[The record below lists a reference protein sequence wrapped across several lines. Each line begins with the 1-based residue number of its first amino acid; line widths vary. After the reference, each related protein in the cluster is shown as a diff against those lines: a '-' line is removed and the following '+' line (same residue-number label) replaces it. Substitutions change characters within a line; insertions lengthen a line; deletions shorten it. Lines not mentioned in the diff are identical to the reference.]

1 MASKCFKKSLR
12 TASRTTRK
20 SWTPPLLLRRFYLW
34 SILGVGPSSPLGH
47 HFSTFHSIVCRGA
60 PHMDFST
67 SYIFLH
73 HSTCFDALCR
83 GAVNVNHLRWFIP
96 LNQAAMPTAIGEW
109 LQSAVCRRFQRA
121 QLRSSWDSL
130 ARLGLAGREW
140 MLRLPRHQL
149 VSECR
154 TECICHYLSFRF
166 IPLLFFYF

>member
-60 PHMDFST
+60 PHIEFST
-67 SYIFLH
+67 FYIILHVSTHFAAAWLMSIIWGDSYPWTRLRCQLH
-73 HSTCFDALCR
+73 
-83 GAVNVNHLRWFIP
+83 
-96 LNQAAMPTAIGEW
+96 AIGES
-109 LQSAVCRRFQRA
+109 LQSAVYRRFQRA

-154 TECICHYLSFRF
+154 TECICHYLSFGF